1 MKTVIVTRHKSF
13 VEYILERGIAPR
25 DSEVITHVSDLNQI
39 EGMCVVGVLPPHLAA
54 HCDHVI
60 TVPLN
65 LSLEQ
70 RERER
75 NSGEDLTIDDIR
87 GSAGEQIKYRVE
99 ILP

>member
-13 VEYILERGIAPR
+13 SEYLIEKGIAPS
-25 DSEVITHVSDLNQI
+25 DAEVITHVSDLEQI
-39 EGMCVVGVLPPHLAA
+39 EGVCVIGVLPPHLAA

-87 GSAGEQIKYRVE
+87 DAAEDPIKYRVE